1 MNVLLGQLH
10 QERVDRMRI
19 PYVVPMPVLDVEP
32 IPVLD
37 VEPMLV
43 PDVEPMPVLDVDYT
57 IPIRRP
63 IKKAPVARIPVATPI
78 PQFTEE
84 EADILNRLQAVVDG
98 FDPTV
103 WKNKQRVV
111 ETGKQYK
118 DTDFISKQLK
128 TRYGL
133 AVSHFKGAVA
143 SVREPKIAIEKRTEV
158 IIQSSAYVEMEA
170 RLIAENPSMPRRS
183 LITRLKKEVVQK
195 DHIIK
200 ALQKQLRYGIQ
211 SKDYWFNVYKAMA
224 ASIPDELKREK
235 SAFFEKISE
244 KTRENLIV
252 QNRKAIELQI
262 AKDPD
267 CPCCLNAIE
276 FNTLAIKTVDFGD
289 ETIGFK
295 CHNVC
300 VQCAPKCTR
309 CPICRQ

>member
-1 MNVLLGQLH
+1 MVKLKGFSKTVSLTLNATKMNVLLGQLH

-19 PYVVPMPVLDVEP
+19 PYVEP
-32 IPVLD
+32 IPVPE
-37 VEPMLV
+37 VE
-43 PDVEPMPVLDVDYT
+43 YT

-63 IKKAPVARIPVATPI
+63 TKKAPVANTI

-103 WKNKQRVV
+103 WKNRQRVV
-111 ETGKQYK
+111 ETGKVYK

-128 TRYGL
+128 TRFGL
-133 AVSHFKGAVA
+133 AVSYFKGAIA
-143 SVREPKIAIEKRTEV
+143 SVREPKIGIQERTEV
-158 IIQSSAYVEMEA
+158 IIQSSAYMEMEA
-170 RLIAENPSMPRRS
+170 KIIAENPTMRQPS
-183 LITRLKKEVVQK
+183 LIARLKKEVIQK
-195 DHIIK
+195 DHTIK
-200 ALQKQLRYGIQ
+200 LLQKQLRQGI
-211 SKDYWFNVYKAMA
+211 KMRDYSFNEHKAMA
-224 ASIPDELKREK
+224 ESIPDVLKREK

-252 QNRKAIELQI
+252 QNRTAIELQI

-276 FNTLAIKTVDFGD
+276 FNTLAIKAVDFGD
-289 ETIGFK
+289 ETVGFK

-300 VQCAPKCTR
+300 IQCAPKCTR

>member
-10 QERVDRMRI
+10 QERVDRMRMPDVEPIGI
-19 PYVVPMPVLDVEP
+19 PDIEP

-37 VEPMLV
+37 VE
-43 PDVEPMPVLDVDYT
+43 YI

-63 IKKAPVARIPVATPI
+63 TKKAPLARVHVANPI
-78 PQFTEE
+78 PQFTEQ

-111 ETGKQYK
+111 ETGKVYK
-118 DTDFISKQLK
+118 DTDFISKHLN
-128 TRYGL
+128 TRFGI
-133 AVSHFKGAVA
+133 AVSYFKGLIA
-143 SVREPKIAIEKRTEV
+143 SVREPKIAIEKRTE
-158 IIQSSAYVEMEA
+158 IIVQSPAYIEMEA
-170 RLIAENPSMPRRS
+170 RMMAETPAMPRRS
-183 LITRLKKEVVQK
+183 LIARLKKEVIQK
-195 DHIIK
+195 DRTIK
-200 ALQKQLRYGIQ
+200 ALQKQLRHSITM
-211 SKDYWFNVYKAMA
+211 KDYWFNSYKAMA
-224 ASIPDELKREK
+224 ASIPAILKSER
-235 SAFFEKISE
+235 SAFLEKISE

-267 CPCCLNAIE
+267 CPCCLNTLE

-300 VQCAPKCTR
+300 IQCAPKCRR

>member
-1 MNVLLGQLH
+1 M
-10 QERVDRMRI
+10 RM
-19 PYVVPMPVLDVEP
+19 PDVEPTPVLDVG
-32 IPVLD
+32 
-37 VEPMLV
+37 
-43 PDVEPMPVLDVDYT
+43 YT

-63 IKKAPVARIPVATPI
+63 TKKAPIATPI
-78 PQFTEE
+78 PLFTEE

-111 ETGKQYK
+111 EAGKVYK

-128 TRYGL
+128 TRCGF
-133 AVSHFKGAVA
+133 AVSYFKGAIA
-143 SVREPKIAIEKRTEV
+143 SVKEPKIAIEKRTEV
-158 IIQSSAYVEMEA
+158 IVKSPVYMEMEA

-183 LITRLKKEVVQK
+183 LIAKLKKEVIQK
-195 DHIIK
+195 DHTIK
-200 ALQKQLRYGIQ
+200 LFQKQLRQGI
-211 SKDYWFNVYKAMA
+211 KTRDYWFNVHKAMA
-224 ASIPDELKREK
+224 ASIPHELKREK

-300 VQCAPKCTR
+300 VQCAPKCKR

>member
-1 MNVLLGQLH
+1 M
-10 QERVDRMRI
+10 MI
-19 PYVVPMPVLDVEP
+19 PDIEP

-37 VEPMLV
+37 VEPT
-43 PDVEPMPVLDVDYT
+43 PVLDVGYT

-63 IKKAPVARIPVATPI
+63 TKKAPIATPI

-111 ETGKQYK
+111 EKGKQYK

-128 TRYGL
+128 TRFGL
-133 AVSHFKGAVA
+133 AVSYFKGAVA

-158 IIQSSAYVEMEA
+158 IIRSPAYIEMEA
-170 RLIAENPSMPRRS
+170 KLMSENPTMPRRS
-183 LITRLKKEVVQK
+183 LIARLKKEVIQK
-195 DHIIK
+195 DHTIK
-200 ALQKQLRYGIQ
+200 LLQKQLRYGIQ
-211 SKDYWFNVYKAMA
+211 TRDYSFNVHKAMA

-267 CPCCLNAIE
+267 CPCCLNALE
-276 FNTLAIKTVDFGD
+276 FNTLAIKAVDFGD
-289 ETIGFK
+289 ETIGFR

-300 VQCAPKCTR
+300 VQCAPKCRR

>member
-10 QERVDRMRI
+10 QERVDRMRM
-19 PYVVPMPVLDVEP
+19 PDVEPTPVLDVEP
-32 IPVLD
+32 I
-37 VEPMLV
+37 LV
-43 PDVEPMPVLDVDYT
+43 PDVEYT

-63 IKKAPVARIPVATPI
+63 TKKAPVANPI

-84 EADILNRLQAVVDG
+84 ESDILNRLQAVVDG

-103 WKNKQRVV
+103 WKNRQRVIEV
-111 ETGKQYK
+111 GKKYK

-128 TRYGL
+128 TRFGL
-133 AVSHFKGAVA
+133 AVSYFKGAIA
-143 SVREPKIAIEKRTEV
+143 SVREPKIAIQKRTEV
-158 IIQSSAYVEMEA
+158 IIQSSVYMEMEA
-170 RLIAENPSMPRRS
+170 KLIAENPTMPQRS
-183 LITRLKKEVVQK
+183 LISRLNKEVIQK
-195 DHIIK
+195 DHTIK
-200 ALQKQLRYGIQ
+200 LLQKQLRQGI
-211 SKDYWFNVYKAMA
+211 KMRDYSFNVHKAMA
-224 ASIPDELKREK
+224 ASIPDVLKREK

-252 QNRKAIELQI
+252 QNRTAIELQI

-276 FNTLAIKTVDFGD
+276 FNTLAIKAVDFGD
-289 ETIGFK
+289 DTVGFK

-300 VQCAPKCTR
+300 IQCAPKCRR

>member
-1 MNVLLGQLH
+1 
-10 QERVDRMRI
+10 MRI
-19 PYVVPMPVLDVEP
+19 PDVE
-32 IPVLD
+32 
-37 VEPMLV
+37 
-43 PDVEPMPVLDVDYT
+43 YT

-63 IKKAPVARIPVATPI
+63 TKKAPIATPI

-84 EADILNRLQAVVDG
+84 EADILRRLQAVVDG

-103 WKNKQRVV
+103 WKNKQRIV
-111 ETGKQYK
+111 EAGKQYK

-143 SVREPKIAIEKRTEV
+143 SFREPKIAIEKRTEV
-158 IIQSSAYVEMEA
+158 IVKSPAYMEMEA

-183 LITRLKKEVVQK
+183 LIAKLKKEVIQK
-195 DHIIK
+195 DHTIK
-200 ALQKQLRYGIQ
+200 LFQKQLRCGIQ
-211 SKDYWFNVYKAMA
+211 TRDYWFDMYKAMA
-224 ASIPDELKREK
+224 ASIPHELKRER

-300 VQCAPKCTR
+300 VQCAPKCRR

>member
-1 MNVLLGQLH
+1 M
-10 QERVDRMRI
+10 RM
-19 PYVVPMPVLDVEP
+19 PDVEP
-32 IPVLD
+32 TPVLD

-43 PDVEPMPVLDVDYT
+43 PDVEYT

-63 IKKAPVARIPVATPI
+63 TKKAPVANPI

-84 EADILNRLQAVVDG
+84 ESDILNRLQAVVDG

-103 WKNKQRVV
+103 WKNRQRVIEV
-111 ETGKQYK
+111 GKKYK
-118 DTDFISKQLK
+118 DTDFISKRLK
-128 TRYGL
+128 TRYGM
-133 AVSHFKGAVA
+133 AVSYFKGAIA

-158 IIQSSAYVEMEA
+158 IIRSPAYMEMEA
-170 RLIAENPSMPRRS
+170 KLMSENPTMPRRS
-183 LITRLKKEVVQK
+183 LITRLKKEVIQK
-195 DHIIK
+195 DHTIK
-200 ALQKQLRYGIQ
+200 LLQKQLRYGIQ
-211 SKDYWFNVYKAMA
+211 TRDYSFNVHKAMA

-252 QNRKAIELQI
+252 QNRTAIELQI

-276 FNTLAIKTVDFGD
+276 FNTLAIKAVDFGD
-289 ETIGFK
+289 ETIGFR

-300 VQCAPKCTR
+300 VQCAPKCRR

>member
-19 PYVVPMPVLDVEP
+19 PYVEP
-32 IPVLD
+32 I
-37 VEPMLV
+37 LV
-43 PDVEPMPVLDVDYT
+43 PDVEYT

-63 IKKAPVARIPVATPI
+63 TKKAPVTRIPVATPI
-78 PQFTEE
+78 PQFTED

-158 IIQSSAYVEMEA
+158 IIRSPAYIEAEA
-170 RLIAENPSMPRRS
+170 RLMAETPTIPRRS
-183 LITRLKKEVVQK
+183 LIARLKKEVIQK
-195 DHIIK
+195 DHTIK
-200 ALQKQLRYGIQ
+200 LFQKQLRQGI
-211 SKDYWFNVYKAMA
+211 KMRDYWFDMYKAMA
-224 ASIPDELKREK
+224 ASIPHELKREK

-252 QNRKAIELQI
+252 QNRTAIELQI

-267 CPCCLNAIE
+267 CPCCLNALE
-276 FNTLAIKTVDFGD
+276 FNTLAIKAVDFGD

-300 VQCAPKCTR
+300 IQCAPKCRR

>member
-1 MNVLLGQLH
+1 
-10 QERVDRMRI
+10 MRI
-19 PYVVPMPVLDVEP
+19 PYVEP
-32 IPVLD
+32 I
-37 VEPMLV
+37 LV
-43 PDVEPMPVLDVDYT
+43 PDVEYT

-63 IKKAPVARIPVATPI
+63 TKKAPVTRIPVATPI
-78 PQFTEE
+78 PHFTEE
-84 EADILNRLQAVVDG
+84 EADILSRLQAVVDG

-103 WKNKQRVV
+103 WKNKQRIV
-111 ETGKQYK
+111 EEGKVYN
-118 DTDFISKQLK
+118 DMDFISKEICSNFTMAILQFK
-128 TRYGL
+128 FGV
-133 AVSHFKGAVA
+133 AV
-143 SVREPKIAIEKRTEV
+143 VREPKIAIEARTEV
-158 IIQSSAYVEMEA
+158 IIHSPAYIEA
-170 RLIAENPSMPRRS
+170 EAKMMAENPTMSRRS
-183 LITRLKKEVVQK
+183 LIAKLKKEVIQK
-195 DHIIK
+195 DRIIK
-200 ALQKQLRYGIQ
+200 LLQKQLRYGIQ
-211 SKDYWFNVYKAMA
+211 SRTFYCNSVNAMLD
-224 ASIPDELKREK
+224 SLPTRLKREK

-289 ETIGFK
+289 ETIWFK